1 MKALGYIIFFS
12 FLVGCAAKRPN
23 VALNEMQEAQRLA
36 FREEAPRFA
45 PKEYTSAQEAMDQTS
60 HELNR
65 EDYPM
70 AEKDAIV
77 AKELFYLAKV
87 AAVRNKE
94 LERKALEGA
103 KNIELSELDRH
114 GGKIASLP
122 DELEAAESFEDKKV
136 SESVSEEF
144 AKEGLLTV
152 YFPFDSYTIQS
163 SEVENIK
170 KNVDFLKKYAELK
183 IVIAGHGDA
192 RGSNEYNVILGE
204 MRANSIRKVLRQYGV
219 EAERVQITSFGEE
232 KPAISGDSEEAWSKN
247 RRAEFEIT
255 Q

>member
-12 FLVGCAAKRPN
+12 FLVGCAVKKPIQAIN
-23 VALNEMQEAQRLA
+23 DMQEAQRLS
-36 FREEAPRFA
+36 FREESPRYA

-60 HELNR
+60 LELTR
-65 EDYPM
+65 ENYPM

-87 AAVRNKE
+87 AAMRNKE
-94 LERKALEGA
+94 LERKALA
-103 KNIELSELDRH
+103 DSKNIELTELDRS
-114 GGKIASLP
+114 GGKVASLP

-170 KNVDFLKKYAELK
+170 KNVNFLQKYGELK

-204 MRANSIRKVLRQYGV
+204 MRANSIRKVFRANGID
-219 EAERVQITSFGEE
+219 ASRVVITSFGEE
-232 KPAISGDSEEAWSKN
+232 KPAVAGDNEEAWSKN
-247 RRAEFEIT
+247 RRAEFEIN